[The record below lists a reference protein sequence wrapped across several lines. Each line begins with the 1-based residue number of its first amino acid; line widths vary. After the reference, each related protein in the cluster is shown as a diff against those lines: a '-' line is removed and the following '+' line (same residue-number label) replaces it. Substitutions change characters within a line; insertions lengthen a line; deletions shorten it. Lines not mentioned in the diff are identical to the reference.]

1 MGQAEQNRLTE
12 ATAALRQALQIEQM
26 PRLIQRSSSMIVLAG
41 GQTLEFRVS
50 ALSLPTNP
58 SSIPISTDASTMH
71 QDYDIVVIGGGH
83 AGAEAAWAASRL
95 GCRTALVTLDPSRIA
110 QMSCNPAIGGLA
122 KGQMVREID
131 ALGGLMGIAT
141 DNTGIQFRMLNLSKG
156 PAVWGPRAQADK
168 YRYAKEVQRLLA
180 TCPHLDIIPGEVR
193 EIVVEPCRV
202 GTAHHLAGQTSDVVG
217 SAHPATELSSALS
230 TQHPALSSVS
240 AVLLADG
247 ARLNCRAAIVTT
259 GTFLRGLMHTGEQKT
274 AGGRVGEA
282 AATGLS
288 ASLLRL
294 GLEMGR
300 LKTGTP
306 PRLHR
311 DTIDFSQFTPQPG
324 DESPRPFSYLN
335 EYCRVGTAHQLGCE
349 ASEVA
354 GSAHPTSLGTQHSL
368 WHPPLPQVHCY
379 LGATNQAIHD
389 LIRANLHRAPMYS
402 GQIQSVGPRYCPSI
416 EDKVVR
422 FADKTSHHIFLEP
435 ESLDTPE
442 IYVNGISTSL
452 PADVQQ
458 QIVHLLPGL
467 EQARILRFGYA
478 VEYDM
483 VWPTEIRSTLET
495 KKVPGLFLAGQ
506 INGTSGYEEAAAQGQ
521 LAGINAYQ
529 HVKSGESSC
538 VIRRD
543 QAYMGVLVDDLVT
556 KPPTEPYR
564 MFTSRAEHRLHLR
577 NDNADLRLTE
587 IGRRIGLVDDER
599 WGRFCTMR
607 RTLDAA
613 VALLRAARVDGVPAI
628 DFLRRAEIDWPAI
641 KAKLPE
647 AAAVPDEVGFRLE
660 VAVKYEGYIVRQGRQ
675 IEQSARIETRLIP
688 PGTDYTRVVGLRNEA
703 RQKLGKFNPRS
714 LGQALRISGI
724 TPADVTVLAIHL
736 DRSEAPLAPG

>member
-1 MGQAEQNRLTE
+1 MQQE
-12 ATAALRQALQIEQM
+12 
-26 PRLIQRSSSMIVLAG
+26 
-41 GQTLEFRVS
+41 
-50 ALSLPTNP
+50 
-58 SSIPISTDASTMH
+58 
-71 QDYDIVVIGGGH
+71 YDIIVIGGGH

-122 KGQMVREID
+122 KGQMVREVD

-168 YRYAKEVQRLLA
+168 YRYAREVQRLLG
-180 TCPHLDIIPGEVR
+180 TCPNLTIIPGEVR
-193 EIVVEPCRV
+193 EIVVEE
-202 GTAHHLAGQTSDVVG
+202 GFKG
-217 SAHPATELSSALS
+217 SRDQEFKSSRSHGDDTPNSGLS
-230 TQHPALSSVS
+230 TQHSALPHVC
-240 AVLLADG
+240 AVVLADG
-247 ARLNCRAAIVTT
+247 VRLNCRAAIVTT
-259 GTFLRGLMHTGEQKT
+259 GTFLRGLMHTGEKKT
-274 AGGRVGEA
+274 EGGRVGEA

-288 ASLLRL
+288 ASLMRL

-311 DTIDFSQFTPQPG
+311 DTIDFSQFVPQPG
-324 DESPRPFSYLN
+324 DDIPRPFSYLN
-335 EYCRVGTAHQLGCE
+335 EY
-349 ASEVA
+349 A
-354 GSAHPTSLGTQHSL
+354 GFGVQGSGFSNQAPNSLNPESRTL
-368 WHPPLPQVHCY
+368 NPWVPPLPQVNCH
-379 LGATNQAIHD
+379 LGATNPAIHD

-422 FADKTSHHIFLEP
+422 FADKTSHHVFLEP

-452 PADVQQ
+452 PADVQEQ
-458 QIVHLLPGL
+458 VVRLIPGL
-467 EQARILRFGYA
+467 EKAEILRFGYA

-495 KKVPGLFLAGQ
+495 KKVSGLFLAGQ

-521 LAGINAYQ
+521 IAGINASQ
-529 HVKSGESSC
+529 HVKTGEASF

-564 MFTSRAEHRLHLR
+564 MFTSRAEHRLYLR

-587 IGRRIGLVDDER
+587 IGRQIGLVDDER
-599 WGRFCTMR
+599 WERFRAMR
-607 RTLDAA
+607 RTMDDA
-613 VALLRAARVDGVPAI
+613 VLLLRAGRIDGVPAI
-628 DFLRRAEIDWPAI
+628 DCLRRAEIDWPAI
-641 KAKLPE
+641 RAKLPE
-647 AAAVPDEVGFRLE
+647 AAAVPDDVGFRLE

-675 IEQSARIETRLIP
+675 IEQSAKLETKLIP
-688 PGTDYTRVVGLRNEA
+688 PGIDYTRVVGLRNEA
-703 RQKLGKFNPRS
+703 RQKLGKFSPRS

-736 DRSEAPLAPG
+736 GRGEGPEFHG